1 MAAERVN
8 TRQKMINMMY
18 LVFIAMLALNISKEV
33 LGTLGI
39 LSEDME
45 KSTAELKS
53 SIDDL
58 YTTIDLNS
66 NQDYY
71 KIPSEE
77 LPKLRDLTDD
87 YWSYIQMLK
96 DSLVSL
102 DKNNYLTNVSVKNED
117 GEKTEVTMVDYQIMD
132 KSVDLD
138 ELFFKGDGNSEKGAE
153 FVSYFSS
160 FKTNVTA
167 VLDSIISR
175 DERTIKSNYSFASAI
190 SNLESRFN
198 YSDDVLNSDGNYQ
211 PWLEYNYQGF
221 PLIASLSKFTKIQ
234 SDIRAV
240 EYEILNSLTS
250 KTKDRKLSLDNTD
263 TLLETTQSAYYTNS
277 TVDAAVVVGRT
288 DSSFKPDVV
297 DLKIDGVDLK
307 ESEFSIV
314 NGKIV
319 LDKRFSTPGIKNIT
333 GFLIFKADGEID
345 SLGVDQ
351 KFYVINKP
359 NDAIVSPLNMQVFY
373 IGLRNEIKV
382 AFPGIADLSSIRV
395 NGKNGSIL
403 KNGSRYFAAPNAG
416 VSSMDVIV
424 SGRANN
430 ETLTS
435 VLNFRVEDAP
445 PGRGSIFER
454 VGGKDINYI
463 NSSKISKDALLY
475 GTVRGEKPPGF
486 LYDYDINVET
496 FQITVGNLP
505 TRTVQGNKIQ
515 NSNEAMRDIRGAN
528 RGSSVT
534 LTVLK
539 ATKIDGDL
547 KSPTN
552 VEPFVLTIE

>member
-1 MAAERVN
+1 MAAEKVN

-96 DSLVSL
+96 DSLISL

-211 PWLEYNYQGF
+211 PWLEY
-221 PLIASLSKFTKIQ
+221 LM
-234 SDIRAV
+234 
-240 EYEILNSLTS
+240 
-250 KTKDRKLSLDNTD
+250 
-263 TLLETTQSAYYTNS
+263 
-277 TVDAAVVVGRT
+277 VD
-288 DSSFKPDVV
+288 
-297 DLKIDGVDLK
+297 
-307 ESEFSIV
+307 
-314 NGKIV
+314 
-319 LDKRFSTPGIKNIT
+319 
-333 GFLIFKADGEID
+333 
-345 SLGVDQ
+345 
-351 KFYVINKP
+351 
-359 NDAIVSPLNMQVFY
+359 
-373 IGLRNEIKV
+373 
-382 AFPGIADLSSIRV
+382 
-395 NGKNGSIL
+395 
-403 KNGSRYFAAPNAG
+403 
-416 VSSMDVIV
+416 
-424 SGRANN
+424 
-430 ETLTS
+430 
-435 VLNFRVEDAP
+435 
-445 PGRGSIFER
+445 
-454 VGGKDINYI
+454 
-463 NSSKISKDALLY
+463 
-475 GTVRGEKPPGF
+475 
-486 LYDYDINVET
+486 
-496 FQITVGNLP
+496 
-505 TRTVQGNKIQ
+505 
-515 NSNEAMRDIRGAN
+515 
-528 RGSSVT
+528 
-534 LTVLK
+534 
-539 ATKIDGDL
+539 
-547 KSPTN
+547 KS
-552 VEPFVLTIE
+552 